1 MDRAKTC
8 PPSNPAEISPFI
20 RLVPSSWFILRVQL
34 LNVCNVRPFVGEI
47 FLWLD
52 LALIADVIMVHSCH

>member
-1 MDRAKTC
+1 MDRAKTY

>member
-20 RLVPSSWFILRVQL
+20 RLVPNSWLISPRQDILYSSGELT
-34 LNVCNVRPFVGEI
+34 RPCLGNI
-47 FLWLD
+47 RLTRTQSYT
-52 LALIADVIMVHSCH
+52 AHS